1 MDEKN
6 EIEEITAELHVP
18 NRAWTDGWE
27 DISTAINGVVG
38 VFNEL
43 IEHKNLSGAA
53 ITFVLHKLS
62 SVYIQSMFRDFVG
75 DDSSRS
81 SIYVMT
87 AQMMNANMDLY
98 DEIRA
103 QMPQH
108 VLQLI
113 EEPTQGDA

>member
-18 NRAWTDGWE
+18 NRAWTDGGE

-62 SVYIQSMFRDFVG
+62 SVYIQSMFRDFAG